1 MTDDNIIADVT
12 DDDGERVE
20 IEITIE
26 CAACDLY
33 LWQTHLAN

>member
-1 MTDDNIIADVT
+1 MSTDE
-12 DDDGERVE
+12 DDDDERVEE